1 MARYRIRVNY
11 SIEADSPDEAFGI
24 WITSDK
30 DRQQCLLFESLE
42 LVLTKHHGWL
52 DEWHELDEEENS

>member
-11 SIEADSPDEAFGI
+11 SIEADSPDEAFRI

-30 DRQQCLLFESLE
+30 ECSQYLLFESLE
-42 LVLTKHHGWL
+42 LVPTKHRRWL
-52 DEWHELDEEENS
+52 DE

>member
-11 SIEADSPDEAFGI
+11 SIEADSPDEAFRI

-30 DRQQCLLFESLE
+30 DRQQYLLFESLE
-42 LVLTKHHGWL
+42 LVPTKHRGWL
-52 DEWHELDEEENS
+52 DKWHELDEEENS